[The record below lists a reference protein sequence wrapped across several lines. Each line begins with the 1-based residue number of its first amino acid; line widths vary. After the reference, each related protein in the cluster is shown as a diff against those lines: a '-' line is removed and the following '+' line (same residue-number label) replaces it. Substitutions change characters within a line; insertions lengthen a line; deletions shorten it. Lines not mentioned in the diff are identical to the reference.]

1 MISSIFQILSDT
13 FSKFL
18 VTDFFGLVS
27 GSLLNIPV
35 VYTDL
40 CVVSI
45 PEIEGIFAI
54 NSRKILKAKLLKE
67 LSAIKTEKS
76 TLFGREVIFIYY
88 ETSCIPIKIKFIFNP
103 EELKFNGD
111 CSIPLTVQLK
121 IPEPILDRFSGD
133 VVDIPTIY

>member
-1 MISSIFQILSDT
+1 MNYIIILEIFMNLKVIKFIIIIFTYIHIYIL
-13 FSKFL
+13 FKL
-18 VTDFFGLVS
+18 
-27 GSLLNIPV
+27 IQ
-35 VYTDL
+35 
-40 CVVSI
+40 
-45 PEIEGIFAI
+45 EIEGIFAI

-111 CSIPLTVQLK
+111 CSIPLTVYSKTTLK
-121 IPEPILDRFSGD
+121 
-133 VVDIPTIY
+133 TIKDT